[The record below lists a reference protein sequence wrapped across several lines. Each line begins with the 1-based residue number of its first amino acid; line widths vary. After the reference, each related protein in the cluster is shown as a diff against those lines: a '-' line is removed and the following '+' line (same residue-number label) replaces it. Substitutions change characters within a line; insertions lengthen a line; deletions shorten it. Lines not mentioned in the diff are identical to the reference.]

1 MVLVCLSRLTG
12 WLAEWLSSLNV
23 RLSLADIQ
31 CEWLAGRIETTIGL
45 MDAGSDD
52 SIGLAG
58 PPVMVD
64 GIVAPP
70 LQMDGIWSLVEYLRV
85 SECIFGSRR
94 RRRRR
99 TGWCL
104 LVNFSLVSSRV

>member
-1 MVLVCLSRLTG
+1 MVLVCLSRLAG
-12 WLAEWLSSLNV
+12 WLSGSPLNV

-94 RRRRR
+94 RRR
-99 TGWCL
+99 TGRCL